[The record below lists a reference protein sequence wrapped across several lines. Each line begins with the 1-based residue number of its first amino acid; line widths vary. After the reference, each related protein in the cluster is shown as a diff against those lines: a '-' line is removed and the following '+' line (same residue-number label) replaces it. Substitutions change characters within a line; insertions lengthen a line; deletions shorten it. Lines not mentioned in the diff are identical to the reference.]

1 MACGQGLFFMRYFN
15 ELLLSALA
23 IFFAGLAIW
32 MLKHG
37 APEDGFKWASG
48 LVGTIVG
55 ALLMKMQVRDSS
67 QSAAADSQPT
77 QDLTTEG
84 TKEEKA

>member
-1 MACGQGLFFMRYFN
+1 MNTDRTDQKPPIHSEWIFEFMKEHFT
-15 ELLLSALA
+15 ELLLSGLA
-23 IFFAGLAIW
+23 IFFAALAIW

-55 ALLMKMQVRDSS
+55 ALLMKMQVAKRDSN
-67 QSAAADSQPT
+67 
-77 QDLTTEG
+77 
-84 TKEEKA
+84 

>member
-1 MACGQGLFFMRYFN
+1 MALIKNLVNTYWIFELMKEHFT
-15 ELLLSALA
+15 ELLLSGLA
-23 IFFAGLAIW
+23 VFFAALAIW

-55 ALLMKMQVRDSS
+55 ALLMKMQVAKKDSN
-67 QSAAADSQPT
+67 
-77 QDLTTEG
+77 
-84 TKEEKA
+84 

>member
-1 MACGQGLFFMRYFN
+1 MKSHFT
-15 ELLLSALA
+15 ELLLSGLA
-23 IFFAGLAIW
+23 IFFAFLAIW

-55 ALLMKMQVRDSS
+55 ALLMKMEIRNRNPRS
-67 QSAAADSQPT
+67 
-77 QDLTTEG
+77 
-84 TKEEKA
+84 

>member
-1 MACGQGLFFMRYFN
+1 MNFMNEHFT
-15 ELLLSALA
+15 ELLLSGLA
-23 IFFAGLAIW
+23 VFFAALAIW

-55 ALLMKMQVRDSS
+55 ALLMKMQITKK
-67 QSAAADSQPT
+67 AD
-77 QDLTTEG
+77 
-84 TKEEKA
+84 

>member
-1 MACGQGLFFMRYFN
+1 MREHFT
-15 ELLLSALA
+15 ELLLSGLA
-23 IFFAGLAIW
+23 IFFAALAIW

-55 ALLMKMQVRDSS
+55 ALLMKMQIKKNSS
-67 QSAAADSQPT
+67 
-77 QDLTTEG
+77 
-84 TKEEKA
+84 